1 MSLNKVIILGNLG
14 RDPELRYTAKQVA
27 VCTMSLATTEKQK
40 DASGAWVDHTEWH
53 RVVVFGK
60 QGENCSNYL
69 KKGSTALVEG
79 KLRTS
84 KYQDKSGQDR
94 YSTDIIADNVRFIG
108 GRASAN
114 SNAGNDSYQ
123 QFDQGPSNF
132 GGGGNNAALAGLATA
147 DDLSSFDQAGGSVQD
162 DDIPF

>member
-14 RDPELRYTAKQVA
+14 RDPELRYTPKQVA

-40 DASGAWVDHTEWH
+40 DATGAWVDHTEWH

-60 QGENCSNYL
+60 QGENCANYL

-79 KLRTS
+79 RLKTS
-84 KYQDKSGQDR
+84 KYQDKTSGQDR
-94 YSTDIIADNVRFIG
+94 YSTDIVADNVRFIG

-114 SNAGNDSYQ
+114 TGNDSHQ
-123 QFDQGPSNF
+123 QFDQGPNNF
-132 GGGGNNAALAGLATA
+132 GGGNGGNAALAGLATA
-147 DDLSSFDQAGGSVQD
+147 DDLTSFDQGSGSVQD